1 MSAEIR
7 PIDTDLTAEAVS
19 TDEAMPEGDFLED
32 VAERIE
38 LFEHGS
44 GESAIEYENRTGRA
58 LAAPDDTDM
67 LKVEAYLDNL
77 HDSGERDD
85 DGNAVEY
92 TTPDGRTRL
101 SAHEYDLLKKVS
113 ESHFDSLENGGPG
126 YVVGS
131 YRAMEKSA
139 SPDVPKPDTKNV
151 SKTAEQ
157 EKNEEPKPDN
167 KVPGHGRA
175 DRRKGKR
182 NPEANADESAPNI
195 NKQSKNTTRDSDK
208 SAEQATDSES
218 APVKESER
226 ARTSAERH
234 RARRDARRA
243 RLHEEAG
250 GTVTSGE
257 DGSEPAEKTATADD
271 EANADGAPTV
281 TAKVVPEATSESV
294 PDQADEP
301 VINILFPATDGSG
314 EFVDG
319 FRFQPRAQAT
329 SETTPSQDDEATT
342 EVDDQTDD
350 SESPTVVDGEVVG
363 ADDAD
368 GSAESQPLS
377 RAERMRIAVKKIG
390 AAILAAD
397 SLKVNEGDKRKE
409 INLDVLGRRIKESL
423 KRASDRAAVGALV
436 VKATAQNTLESA
448 SDKLR
453 AKDEDGE
460 RGKYSPL
467 KIAVAGAGVLATAG
481 VAYMA
486 YRGISAGGV
495 GNAAYNSANK
505 GGYNPYTGGSI
516 GRGGISAES
525 AVPQGSGRL
534 VNQPNVGDIVPEA
547 APSAPKFN
555 DEQLSNYATLH
566 AGQRVDTAGEALQD
580 MFRKNGVA
588 ANREQFNT
596 LLQDAL
602 KYDADVHQFT
612 EGKTYDPT
620 SMPDGYRFYLMDMDD
635 IMRRLDELK

>member
-1 MSAEIR
+1 MSVEVH
-7 PIDTDLTAEAVS
+7 PIDTDPVAEAIGS
-19 TDEAMPEGDFLED
+19 DEVMPEGDFLED

-38 LFEHGS
+38 LFEYGS
-44 GESAIEYENRTGRA
+44 GKSALEYENRTGRM

-77 HDSGERDD
+77 HDSGERDA

-126 YVVGS
+126 YVVGG
-131 YRAMEKSA
+131 YRAMEKTA
-139 SPDVPKPDTKNV
+139 SPVEPKPDAKNA
-151 SKTAEQ
+151 SKAAEP
-157 EKNEEPKPDN
+157 EKANEPKPDN
-167 KVPGHGRA
+167 EISGHGRA
-175 DRRKGKR
+175 DRRKGKK
-182 NPEANADESAPNI
+182 NPEANADDSALDKR
-195 NKQSKNTTRDSDK
+195 KQLKNTTRASDK

-218 APVKESER
+218 APVSEHEHAMTSEERR
-226 ARTSAERH
+226 A
-234 RARRDARRA
+234 ARRERRAARKA

-250 GTVTSGE
+250 VTVTSEEG
-257 DGSEPAEKTATADD
+257 GSEPAEKTATADD

-281 TAKVVPEATSESV
+281 TAEAAPEATSEAA
-294 PDQADEP
+294 PDQP
-301 VINILFPATDGSG
+301 IINILYPKKDGSG
-314 EFVDG
+314 EFEGG
-319 FRFQPRAQAT
+319 FRFQPRAQAKP
-329 SETTPSQDDEATT
+329 ETTPSHSNEASS
-342 EVDDQTDD
+342 EAGDQTDD

-368 GSAESQPLS
+368 DSAESQPLS

-397 SLKVNEGDKRKE
+397 SLKMNESDKRKE
-409 INLDVLGRRIKESL
+409 INLDDLGRRIKESL

-448 SDKLR
+448 SNKLR

-460 RGKYSPL
+460 LGKYSPL
-467 KIAVAGAGVLATAG
+467 KVAVAGMGVLATAG

-486 YRGISAGGV
+486 YRGISTGGV
-495 GNAAYNSANK
+495 GAAYNSAGK
-505 GGYNPYTGGSI
+505 GGYNPYTGGSV
-516 GRGGISAES
+516 GRGGIAES

-534 VNQPNVGDIVPEA
+534 VNHPNVSDIVPEA
-547 APSAPKFN
+547 APGAPKFN

-620 SMPDGYRFYLMDMDD
+620 SMPDGYRFYLMNMDD